1 MIRYRKLGYVALNV
15 SDVERARTWYE
26 SMIGLKFNGFGDSGE
41 CFFRASSDHHN
52 LILHRGDKPGLKRI
66 GWELESEAQL
76 DIVSRQL
83 DRKHVAWRSLDRSEC
98 RALCVKRC
106 VRMAE
111 PVTGA
116 MLDFYAGMAQM
127 DSPHSP
133 TVAKIQHLSHVVLG
147 TPRYRE
153 AVEFYEN
160 VLNFRTSDEIDGR
173 INLMRCFPNPYH
185 HSFGIAYSERNSLHH
200 LNFMVS
206 DSDDLECAK
215 SRFEHNNVP
224 MVWGG
229 LHPPSGNVFLFFL
242 DPDGLSLEYVYG
254 MELFPEVGARAARVF
269 QAQPESFDS
278 TGARRDARMA
288 AHGAIETVVA
298 D

>member
-1 MIRYRKLGYVALNV
+1 MAALTAMNA
-15 SDVERARTWYE
+15 AR
-26 SMIGLKFNGFGDSGE
+26 
-41 CFFRASSDHHN
+41 
-52 LILHRGDKPGLKRI
+52 
-66 GWELESEAQL
+66 
-76 DIVSRQL
+76 
-83 DRKHVAWRSLDRSEC
+83 WREH
-98 RALCVKRC
+98 CVHGR
-106 VRMAE
+106 

-116 MLDFYAGMAQM
+116 ILDFYAGMAQM

-153 AVEFYEN
+153 AVDFYEN

-185 HSFGIAYSERNSLHH
+185 HSFGIAYSERNCLHH

-206 DSDDLECAK
+206 DSDDLERAK

-229 LHPPSGNVFLFFL
+229 LHPPSGNVFLFSRSGRAL
-242 DPDGLSLEYVYG
+242 AQYGYG
-254 MELFPEVGARAARVF
+254 MELFPEVGARAAVF
-269 QAQPESFDS
+269 RQTRIVRFHGRTPRCAD
-278 TGARRDARMA
+278 GRARRD
-288 AHGAIETVVA
+288 
-298 D
+298 